1 MNTHLEIH
9 MMMMMMMVVVVVLVD
24 VVLVVVLVLMMRT
37 VMVQRVFT
45 SRRINRA
52 LTWIPEC
59 EPFSNQTI
67 AFLRIMITLHSV
79 KK

>member
-1 MNTHLEIH
+1 
-9 MMMMMMMVVVVVLVD
+9 MMVVVVVVD
-24 VVLVVVLVLMMRT
+24 VVLVVVVLLMMRT

-67 AFLRIMITLHSV
+67 AFLMIMIQIIMH
-79 KK
+79 

>member
-9 MMMMMMMVVVVVLVD
+9 MMMMMMVVVVV
-24 VVLVVVLVLMMRT
+24 VVVMVVVLLMMKIE
-37 VMVQRVFT
+37 MVQRVFT
-45 SRRINRA
+45 SRRINTA